1 MARGSS
7 DPLGRLACPLTP
19 HRIPWST
26 VTDAERPIY
35 TPTRFLR
42 EVARRLLTA
51 FQGTVVVSG
60 RVVGVRVSGGWTTL
74 TLADE
79 DARGRRPTRLQVSVP
94 PRVAART
101 VPQALVEQTI
111 VQVEGAVDLWIDRAE
126 VQLRAVSVV
135 RTGHSQTQA
144 SHAAAEAAIAAE
156 RLGEVRPPLPLFLR
170 RVLLL
175 APHGTTLGDLT
186 RDLGGWQPPELVH
199 RPIPGDSPD
208 LHRLIGDA
216 VRADRDVDLVI
227 IARGGTVE
235 AISGWDDLEL
245 LRLLDR
251 MQQAGIPLLAAIG
264 HADHTPLVYRVCG
277 YTVRHTAEA
286 GRWLA
291 DHNRTAALR
300 IDAADAGL
308 PAALG
313 RLLDRTA
320 ERIDTAD
327 RQARAAMRHHLAA
340 RDRAVGAASAS
351 LHAALRV
358 RLAQAEAR
366 HRAGAADLRAAMR
379 RCLTDADRRVDL
391 AAATLGGFQSGLA
404 LVTALD
410 GTPARYA
417 VGERLRLE
425 VADATVTATIDA
437 VVRHAPVDHTPIVQA
452 PAVDAPDDHVA
463 VDDARGDRAT
473 FGPAPDDP
481 PTEELEG

>member
-1 MARGSS
+1 
-7 DPLGRLACPLTP
+7 
-19 HRIPWST
+19 
-26 VTDAERPIY
+26 VTDIDHATY

-51 FQGTVVVSG
+51 FQGTVVVTG
-60 RVVGVRVSGGWTTL
+60 RVVAVRVSGGWTTL

-79 DARGRRPTRLQVSVP
+79 DARGRRPTRLQVSVS

-101 VPQALVEQTI
+101 VPQALVEQTV
-111 VQVEGAVDLWIDRAE
+111 VQVEGTVDLWIERAE
-126 VQLRAVSVV
+126 VQLRAVSIV

-144 SHAAAEAAIAAE
+144 SYEAAEAAIAAE
-156 RLGEVRPPLPLFLR
+156 RLGEVRPALPLFLR

-186 RDLGGWQPPELVH
+186 RDLGGWQPPEIRH

-216 VRADRDVDLVI
+216 VRADRDVDLVVL
-227 IARGGTVE
+227 ARGGTIE

-245 LRLLDR
+245 LRILDR
-251 MQQAGIPLLAAIG
+251 MQRAGIPVLAAIG

-300 IDAADAGL
+300 IAAAETEL

-320 ERIDTAD
+320 GRIDTAG
-327 RQARAAMRHHLAA
+327 QQVRAELRRHLST
-340 RDRAVGAASAS
+340 RDRALDAARQEVRTA
-351 LHAALRV
+351 V
-358 RLAQAEAR
+358 RLRLGQAETR
-366 HRAGAADLRAAMR
+366 HRTAAADLRAAMH
-379 RCLTDADRRVDL
+379 RCLADAERRVEL
-391 AAATLGGFQSGLA
+391 AAATLDGFRRGVA
-404 LVTALD
+404 LVTAID
-410 GTPARYA
+410 GTPARFE
-417 VGERLRLE
+417 VGERLRIE
-425 VADATVTATIDA
+425 VADATATATIDT
-437 VVRHAPVDHTPIVQA
+437 VVRHPTDDVTE
-452 PAVDAPDDHVA
+452 DAH
-463 VDDARGDRAT
+463 R
-473 FGPAPDDP
+473 
-481 PTEELEG
+481 